1 MKNSIQMMKKNYN
14 LDNFLKLIIVVVF
27 SGQIAIANPST
38 KGDGETTE
46 GKRKRNGTG
55 QKNRRQFNR

>member
-1 MKNSIQMMKKNYN
+1 MKKNYN

-46 GKRKRNGTG
+46 GKRKRNGIG